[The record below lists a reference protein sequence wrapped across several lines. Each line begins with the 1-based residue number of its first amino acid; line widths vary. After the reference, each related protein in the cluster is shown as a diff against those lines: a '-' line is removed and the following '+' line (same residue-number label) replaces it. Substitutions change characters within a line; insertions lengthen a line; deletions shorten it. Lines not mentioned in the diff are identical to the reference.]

1 MSNSQ
6 INLPKTAFSMK
17 ANLPARE
24 PEILEYWQKINL
36 YRELR
41 NSSKGKEKFVLHDGP
56 PYANGN
62 IHMGTALN
70 KILKDII
77 VKFHQMDGKDSI
89 YVPGWDCHGLPI
101 EWKIEEQ
108 YKKNKKNK
116 NDVPIVEFRKECRL
130 FAEKWIEVHKGQF
143 KRLGVVGDW
152 ENYYSTMSFDA
163 EAQIVRELG
172 KFLKEGSLYRG
183 FKPVLWSTVEKT
195 ALADAEVERVL
206 SMADG
211 ALLLIDSAEGVM
223 PQTKFV
229 LSKALKQGLK
239 PIVVINKLDKADQ
252 RANEVLDE
260 TFDLFVSLDANEEQ
274 LDFPVLYASGRSGWA
289 DTEVDGP
296 RENLNPLLDLILDHV
311 KPAKFEKEK
320 PFAMLST
327 LLYADSFLGRSLV
340 GRITQGTAKANQSI
354 KAINLNGEK
363 VDEGKLTKIFRYEG
377 TKKVPIEV
385 GEAGDIVVIA
395 GLENANVAD
404 TICDLDVNE
413 PISATPIDPP
423 TMSITITVNTSP
435 LAGKEGKKLTSTQIR
450 DRLLQEAQNNVG
462 ITFAENNG
470 NDSFVVSGR
479 GELMLEILLTQMRR
493 EGFEMTVSPPKVL
506 YQTDESGKKLE
517 PIEEITMDLDEEYS
531 SKVIDSMN
539 RRKGKL
545 IDLKDTGKDKKR
557 LIFHAPTR
565 GLMGYTSRFLTLTKG
580 NGVINRIFHSYGP
593 FEGEME
599 GRRNGALIA
608 MEQGK
613 AVAFAIFNLQARGEM
628 FVTHNDPVYPGMIV
642 GLSPKP
648 GDMIINVMKGKKLT
662 NMRTQ
667 GTDENVVLTPV
678 RKMSIA
684 EQLSMLNT
692 DEALEITPESC
703 RLRKSILDPHE
714 RKRSEK
720 SGAAA

>member
-1 MSNSQ
+1 MSNNIRNITIIAHVDHGKTTLIDNLMKQSGSFRENEIVDERLMDSGELEKERGITILAKPAS
-6 INLPKTAFSMK
+6 INW
-17 ANLPARE
+17 NNCR
-24 PEILEYWQKINL
+24 IN
-36 YRELR
+36 
-41 NSSKGKEKFVLHDGP
+41 
-56 PYANGN
+56 
-62 IHMGTALN
+62 
-70 KILKDII
+70 II
-77 VKFHQMDGKDSI
+77 DT
-89 YVPGWDCHGLPI
+89 PGHRD
-101 EWKIEEQ
+101 
-108 YKKNKKNK
+108 
-116 NDVPIVEFRKECRL
+116 
-130 FAEKWIEVHKGQF
+130 FA
-143 KRLGVVGDW
+143 
-152 ENYYSTMSFDA
+152 
-163 EAQIVRELG
+163 
-172 KFLKEGSLYRG
+172 
-183 FKPVLWSTVEKT
+183 
-195 ALADAEVERVL
+195 AEVERVL

-239 PIVVINKLDKADQ
+239 PIVVINKLDKSDQ

-289 DTEVDGP
+289 SKEIDGS
-296 RENLNPLLDLILDHV
+296 RKNLHPLLDLIIEHV
-311 KPAKFEKEK
+311 KPAKLDKNK

-327 LLYADSFLGRSLV
+327 LLYADTFLGRSLV
-340 GRITQGTAKANQSI
+340 GRISQGTARANQKI
-354 KAINLNGEK
+354 KAINLKGEI
-363 VDEGKLTKIFRYEG
+363 VDEGRLTKIFRYEG
-377 TKKVPIEV
+377 TKKVPIEI

-395 GLENANVAD
+395 GLEKANVAD
-404 TICDLDVNE
+404 TICDLEINK
-413 PISATPIDPP
+413 PIPATPIDPP
-423 TMSITITVNTSP
+423 TMSITITVNSSP
-435 LAGKEGKKLTSTQIR
+435 LAGTEGKKLTSTQIR
-450 DRLLQEAQNNVG
+450 NRLVLEAQNNVG
-462 ITFAENNG
+462 ITFSENDR
-470 NDSFVVSGR
+470 NDLFEISGR

-506 YQTDESGKKLE
+506 FKKSKDGKKLE
-517 PIEEITMDLDEEYS
+517 PIEEITMDLDEEFS
-531 SKVIDSMN
+531 SKIIDSMN

-545 IDLKDTGKDKKR
+545 IDLKDTGKNKKR

-580 NGVINRIFHSYGP
+580 NGVINRIFHSYGK
-593 FEGEME
+593 FEGDME
-599 GRRNGALIA
+599 GRRNGALIS

-628 FVTHNDPVYPGMIV
+628 FVTHNDPVYAGMIV
-642 GLSPKP
+642 GLAPKP

-692 DEALEITPESC
+692 DEALEITPKSC
-703 RLRKSILDPHE
+703 RLRKAILDPHD
-714 RKRSEK
+714 RKRKER

>member
-1 MSNSQ
+1 MSNNIRNITIIAHVDHGKTTLIDNLMKQSGSFRENEVVDERLMDTGELEKERGITILAKPAS
-6 INLPKTAFSMK
+6 INWKSS
-17 ANLPARE
+17 R
-24 PEILEYWQKINL
+24 IN
-36 YRELR
+36 
-41 NSSKGKEKFVLHDGP
+41 
-56 PYANGN
+56 
-62 IHMGTALN
+62 
-70 KILKDII
+70 II
-77 VKFHQMDGKDSI
+77 DT
-89 YVPGWDCHGLPI
+89 PGHRD
-101 EWKIEEQ
+101 
-108 YKKNKKNK
+108 
-116 NDVPIVEFRKECRL
+116 
-130 FAEKWIEVHKGQF
+130 FA
-143 KRLGVVGDW
+143 
-152 ENYYSTMSFDA
+152 
-163 EAQIVRELG
+163 
-172 KFLKEGSLYRG
+172 
-183 FKPVLWSTVEKT
+183 
-195 ALADAEVERVL
+195 AEVERVL

-211 ALLLIDSAEGVM
+211 ALLLIDSSEGVM

-239 PIVVINKLDKADQ
+239 PIVVINKLDKSDQ

-260 TFDLFVSLDANEEQ
+260 TFDLFVNLDANEDQ

-289 DTEVDGP
+289 DKDVDGP
-296 RENLNPLLDLILDHV
+296 RKNLNPLLDQIIDHV
-311 KPAKFEKEK
+311 KPAELEKSK
-320 PFAMLST
+320 PFAMLTT

-340 GRITQGTAKANQSI
+340 GRITQGTAKANQAI
-354 KAINLNGEK
+354 KAINLKGEK
-363 VDEGKLTKIFRYEG
+363 VDEGRLTKIFRFEG

-385 GEAGDIVVIA
+385 GEAGDIVVVA
-395 GLENANVAD
+395 GLEKANVAD
-404 TICDLDVNE
+404 TICDLEVNE
-413 PISATPIDPP
+413 PIKATPIDPP

-435 LAGKEGKKLTSTQIR
+435 LAGTEGKKLTSTQIR
-450 DRLLQEAQNNVG
+450 DRLIQEAQNNVG
-462 ITFAENNG
+462 ITFQENEG
-470 NDSFVVSGR
+470 NDSFIVSGR

-506 YQTDESGKKLE
+506 FKKDDNGNKLE

-531 SKVIDSMN
+531 SKIIDSMN

-545 IDLKDTGKDKKR
+545 IELKDTGKDKKR

-565 GLMGYTSRFLTLTKG
+565 GLIGYTSRFLTLTKG
-580 NGVINRIFHSYGP
+580 NGIINRIFHDYGQ

-599 GRRNGALIA
+599 GRKNGALIS

-684 EQLSMLNT
+684 EQLSILNT

-703 RLRKSILDPHE
+703 RLRKAILDPHE
-714 RKRSEK
+714 RKRKEK